1 MLVELLKD
9 WFVHQGLNATTAN
22 MLARGFAFTLII
34 LLAFIANFVAKR
46 VILKA
51 LSYVIT
57 RSRTKWGDA
66 LLERKVLT
74 KLSHLAPAL
83 VFYLL
88 IPLTLEGYDSLV
100 VVGINATQIY
110 MIIMGMLVIDSFL
123 NAAQDIYGSFEVSRE
138 IPIRSF
144 VQALKI
150 VIYFTGGVFLISI
163 VLNKTPVYFLSGLG
177 AMTAVLMLIFKDA
190 ILGFV
195 AGIQLTVNKM
205 VSHGDWIEMPRY
217 GADGDVLEITLT
229 TVKVQNWDKT
239 ITMIPTYA
247 LIGES
252 FKNWRG
258 MQESGGRRIKRAVNI
273 NLNTIKFCT
282 EEMLERFSKIRYI
295 PEYIEKKRKEFAE
308 YNTELQ
314 VDDSRLANSRQLTNI
329 GTFRAYVVSYL
340 RNHPMINQDMTF
352 LIRQLKPTEYG
363 LPIEIYVFCK
373 DIAWANYE
381 ATQADIFDH
390 IFAVLPEFD
399 LNVYQIPAGSDF
411 RESIKNESD
420 RFA

>member
-1 MLVELLKD
+1 
-9 WFVHQGLNATTAN
+9 
-22 MLARGFAFTLII
+22 
-34 LLAFIANFVAKR
+34 
-46 VILKA
+46 
-51 LSYVIT
+51 
-57 RSRTKWGDA
+57 
-66 LLERKVLT
+66 
-74 KLSHLAPAL
+74 
-83 VFYLL
+83 
-88 IPLTLEGYDSLV
+88 
-100 VVGINATQIY
+100 
-110 MIIMGMLVIDSFL
+110 MGMLVIDSFL

-295 PEYIEKKRKEFAE
+295 PDYIEKKRKEFAE